1 MRCGRTKERSPGTAS
16 FKVGMILFLQRRSSV
31 VRRPLWKSPEGLDE
45 DLSVAEHVGEL
56 GDVFTILD
64 RGLERFCEVLGYQDR
79 EVGVVCLVFF

>member
-16 FKVGMILFLQRRSSV
+16 FKVRMILFLQRRSSV
-31 VRRPLWKSPEGLDE
+31 VRRPLEVSEGLDE

-64 RGLERFCEVLGYQDR
+64 RGS
-79 EVGVVCLVFF
+79 